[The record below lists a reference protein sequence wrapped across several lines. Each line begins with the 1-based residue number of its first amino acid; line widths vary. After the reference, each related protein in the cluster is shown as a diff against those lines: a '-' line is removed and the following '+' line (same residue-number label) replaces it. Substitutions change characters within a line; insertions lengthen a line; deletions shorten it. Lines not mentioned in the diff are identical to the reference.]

1 MLSSHGYNHS
11 DMVICQGI
19 KDGFS
24 LSSVLYELVL
34 LKDAKL
40 MGHCGLGHIQDF
52 CQIADTDF
60 GFKQDEQDADSGRVC
75 KNFEQICQIIQF
87 FLVRHGLIYDL
98 QKVFMDFLTFTA

>member
-40 MGHCGLGHIQDF
+40 MGHCGQGHVQDL
-52 CQIADTDF
+52 CQNADTHF
-60 GFKQDEQDADSGRVC
+60 RFKQLKQATATGRV
-75 KNFEQICQIIQF
+75 
-87 FLVRHGLIYDL
+87 R
-98 QKVFMDFLTFTA
+98 

>member
-40 MGHCGLGHIQDF
+40 MGHCGLGRYSGLLPDRRHRLRIQTR
-52 CQIADTDF
+52 QIEYGYVESAKTL
-60 GFKQDEQDADSGRVC
+60 KRSARS
-75 KNFEQICQIIQF
+75 
-87 FLVRHGLIYDL
+87 
-98 QKVFMDFLTFTA
+98 

>member
-34 LKDAKL
+34 LKDAQL

-60 GFKQDEQDADSGRVC
+60 GFKQD
-75 KNFEQICQIIQF
+75 K
-87 FLVRHGLIYDL
+87 
-98 QKVFMDFLTFTA
+98 